1 VGISTTTPYYN
12 LTVAST
18 TGPQLSLSA
27 GAGIAQWVQR
37 NAGGNLYF
45 ATTTVAGTA
54 TTTVAAFSIL
64 GTSGN
69 IGIATTSPTAKLSLQ
84 ATISTD
90 DLFQVSSTTGAS
102 LFKINNYGALLQRL
116 TVRFQPNN
124 MFDTFVALGTI
135 AIQIFIIVMIIAWI
149 MKAPLAVWIAKNSTR
164 ILALIF
170 ISSTIGSFI
179 YQYGFG
185 YEPCLLCWYQRIAI
199 IPIAILSL
207 TGTLTKSSML
217 RRQIVI
223 LASIGFAIAL
233 FHNYIDIFPGSGLD
247 VCGASGVSCLMRY
260 VYEFGY
266 ITIPMMSATVLLT
279 GILLPLIAARYPQA
293 AVADSH

>member
-1 VGISTTTPYYN
+1 
-12 LTVAST
+12 
-18 TGPQLSLSA
+18 
-27 GAGIAQWVQR
+27 
-37 NAGGNLYF
+37 
-45 ATTTVAGTA
+45 
-54 TTTVAAFSIL
+54 
-64 GTSGN
+64 
-69 IGIATTSPTAKLSLQ
+69 
-84 ATISTD
+84 
-90 DLFQVSSTTGAS
+90 
-102 LFKINNYGALLQRL
+102 
-116 TVRFQPNN
+116 
-124 MFDTFVALGTI
+124 MFDKFVALGTI